1 MTTTKDRL
9 WTVEEY
15 HRLIEAGILTIDD
28 KVELLDGHIVEMS
41 PQYPPHAATTQRC
54 DRYFQNL
61 LQERAY
67 IRIQLPITLSTSEPE
82 PDIAIVKIN
91 PSFYGECHPVAED
104 IFLLIEIADSTIR
117 KDRKIKASIY
127 ARDNI
132 LEYWILDIS
141 KRQVYIFR
149 NPSTNGYES
158 ETIIDATAS
167 LSPVAFPDIEVFFS
181 ELFLL

>member
-1 MTTTKDRL
+1 MAITKDRL

-15 HRLIEAGILTIDD
+15 HRLIETGILTIDD

-54 DRYFQNL
+54 DRYFQNIL
-61 LQERAY
+61 PEKAY
-67 IRIQLPITLSTSEPE
+67 IRVQLPITLSTSEPE
-82 PDIAIVKIN
+82 PDIAIVRID
-91 PSFYGECHPVAED
+91 PAFYGERHPVAED

-127 ARDNI
+127 ARANI
-132 LEYWILDIS
+132 LEYWILDVS

-149 NPSTNGYES
+149 NPSTNGYQS
-158 ETIIDATAS
+158 ETILDANAS
-167 LSPVAFPDIEVFFS
+167 LAPVAFSDIEIFFS
-181 ELFLL
+181 ELFLP